1 MSCPLTS
8 ALRRLLPALQL
19 CLLLGAC
26 AVLPGGAEPPAE
38 KTPRALSESDRVFV
52 LEVAGAG
59 LYRLEAARIAE
70 QRATDPMLKAYA
82 SMLVVHTSAANEEL
96 RALAQL
102 RGVVWLGAPPA
113 GRRSVLQALAGLAGE
128 AFDRRFVEQVGVAD
142 HQADLLLFE
151 AAGRSIEDPSL
162 RAWAERM
169 VSAMRKNLA
178 TAQQMPLLQRPQA

>member
-1 MSCPLTS
+1 MPRTLSS
-8 ALRRLLPALQL
+8 VLRWLLPALQL
-19 CLLLGAC
+19 SAC
-26 AVLPGGAEPPAE
+26 TLLPGGAEPPAE
-38 KTPRALSESDRVFV
+38 RTPRALSESDRVFV

-59 LYRLEAARIAE
+59 LYRLQAARLAE

-82 SMLVVHTSAANEEL
+82 AMLVVQTSAANEEL

-113 GRRSVLQALAGLAGE
+113 GRRSVLHALADLAGE

-142 HQADLLLFE
+142 HRADLLLFE
-151 AAGRSIEDPSL
+151 AAGRSIEDPTL

-169 VSAMRKNLA
+169 VSAMHKNLA
-178 TAQQMPLLQRPQA
+178 TAHQMPLLLRPQA

>member
-1 MSCPLTS
+1 MRPLPS
-8 ALRRLLPALQL
+8 ALNWLLAGLQVLLLLSACALQ
-19 CLLLGAC
+19 
-26 AVLPGGAEPPAE
+26 PGGAEPPAE
-38 KTPRALSESDRVFV
+38 RTPRALSESDRVFV

-82 SMLVVHTSAANEEL
+82 AMLVVQTGAANEEL

-113 GRRSVLQALAGLAGE
+113 GRRSALQALARLAGE
-128 AFDRRFVEQVGVAD
+128 DFDRRFVEQVGVAD

-151 AAGRSIEDPSL
+151 AAGRSIEDQTL
-162 RAWAERM
+162 REWTDRM
-169 VSAMRKNLA
+169 VLAMRRNLA
-178 TAQQMPLLQRPQA
+178 TAQQMPLLRRPQA